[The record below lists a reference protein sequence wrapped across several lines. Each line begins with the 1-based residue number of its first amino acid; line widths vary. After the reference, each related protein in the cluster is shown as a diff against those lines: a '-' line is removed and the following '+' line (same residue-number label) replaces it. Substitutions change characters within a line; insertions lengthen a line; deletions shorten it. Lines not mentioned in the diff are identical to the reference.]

1 MPQLTNSNEF
11 PGYPFLTLL
20 ISGGHTM
27 VALAISCRSFK
38 ILASTVD
45 IAIGNAFDKAA
56 RLLQIAPDPTR
67 GYGAALESFCRQDY
81 VVSHPPSKGRN
92 SYPPLVYSLPNPKQ
106 SDLFS
111 FTGLTAAVQRLTE
124 SQELTDGD
132 RWTIA
137 GAFQTAAFHQL
148 ELRLKGSIEWCRTN
162 SIAPVS
168 LVVSGG
174 VASNETLRQR

>member
-1 MPQLTNSNEF
+1 M
-11 PGYPFLTLL
+11 
-20 ISGGHTM
+20 I
-27 VALAISCRSFK
+27 VLANSCRSFK

-56 RLLQIAPDPTR
+56 RLLKIAPDPTK
-67 GYGAALESFCRQDY
+67 GYGAALESFCGKEHPI
-81 VVSHPPSKGRN
+81 SHSPPPSKGRN
-92 SYPPLVYSLPNPKQ
+92 SYLPLAYNLPNPRQ
-106 SDLFS
+106 SSLFS

-137 GAFQTAAFHQL
+137 CTFQTAAFHQL
-148 ELRLKGSIEWCRTN
+148 ELRLKGSIEWCRAN
-162 SIAPVS
+162 SIAPIS

-174 VASNETLRQR
+174 VASNEILRQR

>member
-1 MPQLTNSNEF
+1 M
-11 PGYPFLTLL
+11 
-20 ISGGHTM
+20 I
-27 VALAISCRSFK
+27 VLATSCRSFK

-67 GYGAALESFCRQDY
+67 GYGAALESFCRQEY
-81 VVSHPPSKGRN
+81 AVSHSPPPSRGRN
-92 SYPPLVYSLPNPKQ
+92 SYLPLAYNLPNPRQ
-106 SDLFS
+106 SNLFS
-111 FTGLTAAVQRLTE
+111 FSGLTAAVQRLTD
-124 SQELTDGD
+124 SRELTDGD

-137 GAFQTAAFHQL
+137 RAFQTAAFRQL
-148 ELRLKGSIEWCRTN
+148 ELRLKGSIEWCRVN
-162 SIAPVS
+162 SITPVS